1 MRTERESRRLARLGR
16 SSLLARGTRLQGAG
30 ARLRALLAPWSGAGE
45 AGLAAA
51 AGEERLGARALKR
64 EGIGE
69 KEREKRGEREK

>member
-1 MRTERESRRLARLGR
+1 
-16 SSLLARGTRLQGAG
+16 
-30 ARLRALLAPWSGAGE
+30 LLAPWSGAGE